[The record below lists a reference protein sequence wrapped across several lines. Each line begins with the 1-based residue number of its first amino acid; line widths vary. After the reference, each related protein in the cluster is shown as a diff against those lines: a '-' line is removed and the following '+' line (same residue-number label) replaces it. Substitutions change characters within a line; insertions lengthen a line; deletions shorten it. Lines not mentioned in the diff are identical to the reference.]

1 MEVNDPVSTILTRPV
16 IVANQSH
23 HFSEVLELFS
33 KHGRHHLPVVN
44 DENHLIGII
53 STSDLLKL
61 FYEPK
66 YKDQKFNIEEID
78 HTLKLSDIMT
88 PDPVTISS
96 TETVQ
101 KAAKLFSDHHIQCL
115 PVVDNGE
122 LTGIVTVKDLAQLVA
137 YF

>member
-1 MEVNDPVSTILTRPV
+1 MEVNDPVSTIISRPV

-33 KHGRHHLPVVN
+33 QHGRHHLPVVN

-53 STSDLLKL
+53 SRSDLLKL
-61 FYEPK
+61 FYDPK
-66 YKDQKFNIEEID
+66 YKDLKFNIEDID
-78 HTLKLSDIMT
+78 HTIKLTEIMT
-88 PDPVTISS
+88 PNPITVSS
-96 TETVQ
+96 TETIQ
-101 KAAKLFSDHHIQCL
+101 QAAKLFTDNRIQCL

-122 LTGIVTVKDLAQLVA
+122 LTGIVTIKDLAQLVA

>member
-1 MEVNDPVSTILTRPV
+1 MEVNDPVSTIISRPV

-33 KHGRHHLPVVN
+33 QHGRHHLPVVN

-61 FYEPK
+61 FYDPRFTNLT
-66 YKDQKFNIEEID
+66 FNRAEID
-78 HTLKLSDIMT
+78 SSLKLTDIMT
-88 PDPVTISS
+88 PDPITIAS
-96 TETVQ
+96 TETIE
-101 KAAKLFSDHHIQCL
+101 KAARLFTDHKIQCL

-122 LTGIVTVKDLAQLVA
+122 LTGIVTIKDLAQLVA